1 MVHIE
6 KVFERYGID
15 IIRDGGKYG
24 NGNLPSSLSMENR
37 MSG

>member
-1 MVHIE
+1 MLHIE
-6 KVFERYGID
+6 TIFERYGID
-15 IIRDGGKYG
+15 IIRDGGKYV